1 VRPEGALSLR
11 KNSREGDEGIK
22 REISKLRPN
31 STVVVIKEQRERLQ
45 KLIEKKRFKD
55 ESEAVR
61 NALALLL
68 APT

>member
-1 VRPEGALSLR
+1 MNL
-11 KNSREGDEGIK
+11 
-22 REISKLRPN
+22 EISKLHPD